1 VIFCTD
7 ARHSLGPNPRTQN
20 ANAQK
25 IAIKVLRD
33 VLQVP
38 RDVWSPMAYCK
49 HVTVIGI
56 AKSGG
61 GEYER
66 VRHAVQTGVAMP
78 RKAAEAII
86 QKLDSKNHGVTAVF
100 EMKFTPYRDVEQGQE
115 GDRPVALSFEIGFQ
129 GDESKYRCIGLSGVQ
144 LAEQQDTKITMALVP
159 DGTYDIDKPAWQ
171 KASRQAVAQTLKEC
185 YNGVAP
191 TILGVT
197 ATHALGVTATM
208 QAVSQHLV
216 QYEPPAG
223 AALPPSLPCVV
234 YYPSGQVSDKSH
246 GPQRALLIP
255 VKVRYLLDGNAIGG
269 NFYPKGSTARPR
281 YDRASHKEWMAQMRR
296 MRAKARKKNG
306 YLHMPLRV
314 SPRLS
319 ESQKR
324 KRTAAPRAGG
334 PGGPGAA
341 AMAALTEASPAEA
354 GETSTAGETSAAGEA
369 AAGAETE
376 TQELEDLDL
385 SDGDGN
391 GDGNGGA
398 VAMDD
403 ETETL

>member
-1 VIFCTD
+1 MIFCTD

-100 EMKFTPYRDVEQGQE
+100 AMKFTPYRYVEQGQE
-115 GDRPVALSFEIGFQ
+115 GDRPVELSFEIGFQ
-129 GDESKYRCIGLSGVQ
+129 GDESKYRCIGLAGVQ
-144 LAEQQDTKITMALVP
+144 LAEHQDTKITLAIVP
-159 DGTYDIDKPAWQ
+159 DGTYDIEKPAWQ
-171 KASRQAVAQTLKEC
+171 KASSQAVAQTLKAC

-197 ATHALGVTATM
+197 A
-208 QAVSQHLV
+208 
-216 QYEPPAG
+216 
-223 AALPPSLPCVV
+223 
-234 YYPSGQVSDKSH
+234 K
-246 GPQRALLIP
+246 
-255 VKVRYLLDGNAIGG
+255 
-269 NFYPKGSTARPR
+269 
-281 YDRASHKEWMAQMRR
+281 
-296 MRAKARKKNG
+296 
-306 YLHMPLRV
+306 
-314 SPRLS
+314 
-319 ESQKR
+319 
-324 KRTAAPRAGG
+324 
-334 PGGPGAA
+334 
-341 AMAALTEASPAEA
+341 
-354 GETSTAGETSAAGEA
+354 
-369 AAGAETE
+369 
-376 TQELEDLDL
+376 
-385 SDGDGN
+385 
-391 GDGNGGA
+391 
-398 VAMDD
+398 
-403 ETETL
+403 